1 MVVEGDGDLNQALQ
15 KLALGLGSNPP
26 DILQDLVGF
35 KELGCIKE
43 DKALVK
49 ETIEIALGSMIHDRR
64 LAGLAREW
72 RNERSEESAN
82 TTNIWQRATRFSSL
96 RPS

>member
-1 MVVEGDGDLNQALQ
+1 MRKIAQPALQQRSAADNVPGGMVVEGDGDLNQALQ

-35 KELGCIKE
+35 KELGRIKE

-49 ETIEIALGSMIHDRR
+49 ENIEIALGRLIHHNR
-64 LAGLAREW
+64 LGGF
-72 RNERSEESAN
+72 
-82 TTNIWQRATRFSSL
+82 I
-96 RPS
+96 